1 MQVENLAAYRYEMME
16 KGYMNKSELSKFL
29 GCGRNKGSK
38 IFQKIMEDIKKEGL
52 ENIDSNII
60 LTKRAVQYLGLTQKN
75 IVESYERSIKKKA
88 RRPRSK
94 TNKALAI
101 EHAYIIQHVF
111 KNTRRKKKMI
121 TIKKEKPAKE
131 ELKLFSVEIVLTP
144 DTKDHMQ
151 MESRIQ
157 GHKSEMK
164 AFLETLDVNPE
175 EYRNITTHAAKAM
188 LRDFVQQVVNLSES
202 LEGAEMEETE
212 D

>member
-1 MQVENLAAYRYEMME
+1 
-16 KGYMNKSELSKFL
+16 
-29 GCGRNKGSK
+29 
-38 IFQKIMEDIKKEGL
+38 
-52 ENIDSNII
+52 
-60 LTKRAVQYLGLTQKN
+60 
-75 IVESYERSIKKKA
+75 
-88 RRPRSK
+88 
-94 TNKALAI
+94 
-101 EHAYIIQHVF
+101 
-111 KNTRRKKKMI
+111 MI
-121 TIKKEKPAKE
+121 TIKKEKSAKE

-144 DTKDHMQ
+144 DTEDHMQ